1 MPAGATRVVSLLL
14 GKDGGGSTQIAVPP
28 GATGAIVTLTVTDTV
43 DGGYLKLYAGSGDEP
58 ATSSIN
64 WSSSGQNVAVTASVA
79 VDSTS
84 QVKVTGGVNPTDVV
98 IDVVGY
104 YF

>member
-1 MPAGATRVVSLLL
+1 
-14 GKDGGGSTQIAVPP
+14 VPP
-28 GATGAIVTLTVTDTV
+28 GATGAIVTLTVTNTV
-43 DGGYLKLYAGSGDEP
+43 DGGYLKLYSGGGEEP

-64 WSSSGQNVAVTASVA
+64 WSSSGQNVAVTTSVA
-79 VDSTS
+79 VDSTGH
-84 QVKVTGGVNPTDVV
+84 VKVTGGVDPTDMV